1 MSKKLWGG
9 RFEKKIDQDFDT
21 FQKSIHYDYKLAEY
35 DVWHSLIHITA
46 LEDAGI
52 LKAAEYKKLSKALKE
67 IQKEIEQKIFKPDL
81 SCEDIHSDIQ
91 NRIEKK
97 VGSLVLKLHTLRS
110 RNDQVVFDE
119 RGYCTGKATDIS
131 IGLSKLQGSLFNL
144 VEHNLI
150 HNFPPYFIG
159 YTHTRRAQVIYF
171 SDYLMAFDQM
181 FVRDDDRIHNFYM
194 SLSGYIGAGAVTGSC
209 LTKENYEKAIQIL
222 MNKKCKN
229 IKVTENP
236 LDNVSDRDFIIEFL
250 SILSIIQMHLSRLAE
265 DLILYSTKEF
275 DFIDLPEEFCTGSS
289 LMPHKKNPDFL
300 ELVRGNT
307 GRIYGNLMSVLTT
320 MKGLPL
326 SYNRDMQL
334 DKEPLFS
341 SVETIEDELKIMA
354 KFIAGIK
361 LKKENIDEALKD
373 KTLYATELAEWL
385 VKEKKVPFKNAHDA
399 VGGLIKLVEKKGGN
413 IEDLSDEE
421 LSVVHPALNQGVVA
435 KIMNPKYAVE
445 SKKTFIRKFPKKI
458 KS

>member
-9 RFEKKIDQDFDT
+9 RFEKKIDEDFDA
-21 FQKSIHYDYKLAEY
+21 FQKSVHYDYKLAEY
-35 DVWHSLIHITA
+35 DVMHSLIHVVA
-46 LEDAGI
+46 LKEAGI
-52 LKAAEYKKLSKALKE
+52 LNSQESSQLLKALKE
-67 IQKEIEQKIFKPDL
+67 IAEEIKSGHFKYDL

-91 NRIEKK
+91 NRVEKK
-97 VGSLVLKLHTLRS
+97 VGALALRLHTLRS

-119 RGYCTGKATDIS
+119 QFYCFEKAGTI
-131 IGLSKLQGSLFNL
+131 LKKLGFFGGSFADF
-144 VEHNLI
+144 VIKEGGRDK
-150 HNFPPYFIG
+150 YFIG
-159 YTHTRRAQVIYF
+159 YTHMRRAQVIYF
-171 SDYLMAFDQM
+171 EDYLAAF
-181 FVRDDDRIHNFYM
+181 FYM
-194 SLSGYIGAGAVTGSC
+194 FKKDYDRLKGFIDRLSVFIGSGALTGSS
-209 LTKENYEKAIQIL
+209 LTKKEYETAI
-222 MNKKCKN
+222 KGFDFVTEAV
-229 IKVTENP
+229 KVTESP
-236 LDNVSDRDFIIEFL
+236 LANVSDRDFVIEFL

-341 SVETIEDELKIMA
+341 SVETVEDELKIMA

-361 LKKENIDEALKD
+361 LKNANIEEALKD

-385 VKEKKVPFKNAHDA
+385 VKEKKVPFKHAHDA
-399 VGGLIKLVEKKGGN
+399 VGGLIKLVEKKGGD

-421 LSVVHPALNQGVVA
+421 LRVVHPALNQGVVA